1 MSDGKRIFRSKPA
14 SGATAPAP
22 GTTPIASVGDIL
34 RARREELGWKLP
46 DVAAW
51 LRIRLPYLE
60 ALEAGRPGEL
70 PGSAYAVGFLRTYA
84 KALGLEAE
92 QLVERFKVES
102 RGAFTRRSELSFPV
116 PLPDRGLP
124 MGVLLLCG
132 IVILVGAYV
141 GWYKLTGTDG
151 LGHDLPGKL
160 TLPGLSSS
168 STTASPQVASV
179 LPPAEERPEPPPQ
192 PLPQQERDALTG
204 TPSSVPMPQ
213 AASAEPPAPATPT
226 QPLEKMGE
234 DRNVLAQ
241 QAAAAAQPAT
251 PTDGVTLN
259 ATAATWVQVRKPGG
273 PVLYDHVMQPGET
286 WQTPQDQSG
295 LVLTVGNAGGLTLVA
310 GGVTTQPLGRNGEV
324 RRNIPLSPAT
334 VADGSVMHASPAP
347 VIHPPAP
354 SPMAG
359 AQGAGA
365 IPAAGN
371 GNNLSP
377 PLPQRI
383 DPE

>member
-1 MSDGKRIFRSKPA
+1 MSDGKRNFRPRPA
-14 SGATAPAP
+14 QGTTAPAP

-60 ALEAGRPGEL
+60 ALEAGHPGEL
-70 PGSAYAVGFLRTYA
+70 PGGAYAVGFLRTYA
-84 KALGLEAE
+84 KALDLEAE

-102 RGAFTRRSELSFPV
+102 RGAFTRRSELSFPM
-116 PLPDRGLP
+116 PLPERGLP
-124 MGVLLLCG
+124 TGVLLLCG
-132 IVILVGAYV
+132 IVILVVAYI

-151 LGHDLPGKL
+151 LGHDIPAKL

-168 STTASPQVASV
+168 STASPQVASV

-213 AASAEPPAPATPT
+213 AAPGEPPAPATPM

-251 PTDGVTLN
+251 PADSVTLN
-259 ATAATWVQVRKPGG
+259 ATAMTWVQVRKPGG
-273 PVLYDHVMQPGET
+273 PVLYDHTMQPGET

-310 GGVTTQPLGRNGEV
+310 GGVTTPPLGRNGEV
-324 RRNIPLSPAT
+324 RHNIPLSPAA
-334 VADGSVMHASPAP
+334 VADGSVMHAAPAP
-347 VIHPPAP
+347 AIHPPAP
-354 SPMAG
+354 SPMTDSSAVG
-359 AQGAGA
+359 ATPVTGS
-365 IPAAGN
+365 

-377 PLPQRI
+377 PLPQHI
-383 DPE
+383 NPE

>member
-1 MSDGKRIFRSKPA
+1 MSDGKRIFRPKPA
-14 SGATAPAP
+14 QGTTVPAP
-22 GTTPIASVGDIL
+22 GTAPIASVGDIL
-34 RARREELGWKLP
+34 RTRREELGWKLP

-60 ALEAGRPGEL
+60 ALEAGQPGEL
-70 PGSAYAVGFLRTYA
+70 PGAAYAVGFLRTYA
-84 KALGLEAE
+84 KALGLESE

-102 RGAFTRRSELSFPV
+102 RGAFPRRSELSFPV
-116 PLPDRGLP
+116 PLPDRSLP
-124 MGVLLLCG
+124 TGVLLLCG

-141 GWYKLTGTDG
+141 GWYKMTGTDG
-151 LGHDLPGKL
+151 LGHDIPGKL

-168 STTASPQVASV
+168 TTTASPQVASV
-179 LPPAEERPEPPPQ
+179 LPPADERPEPPPQ
-192 PLPQQERDALTG
+192 PLPLQEREALTG
-204 TPSSVPMPQ
+204 APSSVQQ
-213 AASAEPPAPATPT
+213 AAPPEPAPVAPT

-251 PTDGVTLN
+251 PADSVTLN
-259 ATAATWVQVRKPGG
+259 ASAPTWVQVRKPGG
-273 PVLYDHVMQPGET
+273 PVLYDHTMQPGET

-295 LVLTVGNAGGLTLVA
+295 LVLTVGNAGGLTLAA

-324 RRNIPLSPAT
+324 RHNIPLTPTA
-334 VADGSVMHASPAP
+334 VVDGSVMHASPAP
-347 VIHPPAP
+347 VIRPPAP
-354 SPMAG
+354 SPVTDTSAIG
-359 AQGAGA
+359 AT
-365 IPAAGN
+365 PATGS

-383 DPE
+383 NPE

>member
-1 MSDGKRIFRSKPA
+1 MTDGKRIFRPKPA
-14 SGATAPAP
+14 QPATAPAP
-22 GTTPIASVGDIL
+22 GTTPIASVGDML
-34 RARREELGWKLP
+34 RTRREELGWKLP

-124 MGVLLLCG
+124 TGVLLLCG

-141 GWYKLTGTDG
+141 GWYRLTGTDG
-151 LGHDLPGKL
+151 LGHDIPGKL

-168 STTASPQVASV
+168 TTTASPQVASV
-179 LPPAEERPEPPPQ
+179 LPPADERPEPPPQ
-192 PLPQQERDALTG
+192 PLPPQEREALTG
-204 TPSSVPMPQ
+204 APPPMPQ
-213 AASAEPPAPATPT
+213 AAPSEPVPATPM

-251 PTDGVTLN
+251 PADSVTLN
-259 ATAATWVQVRKPGG
+259 ATAMTWVQVRKPGG
-273 PVLYDHVMQPGET
+273 PVLYDHTMQPGET
-286 WQTPQDQSG
+286 WQTPPDQTG
-295 LVLTVGNAGGLTLVA
+295 LVLTVGNAGGLTLAA

-324 RRNIPLSPAT
+324 RHNIPLSPAA

-347 VIHPPAP
+347 AIHPPAP
-354 SPMAG
+354 SPVADPS
-359 AQGAGA
+359 ATAA
-365 IPAAGN
+365 TPATGSGN
-371 GNNLSP
+371 ILSP
-377 PLPQRI
+377 PLPQHI
-383 DPE
+383 NPE

>member
-1 MSDGKRIFRSKPA
+1 MSDGKRNFRPNPA
-14 SGATAPAP
+14 QGTTAPTP
-22 GTTPIASVGDIL
+22 GTTTIASVGDIL

-60 ALEAGRPGEL
+60 ALESGRPGEL

-84 KALGLEAE
+84 KALDLESE

-116 PLPDRGLP
+116 PLPERGLP
-124 MGVLLLCG
+124 TGVLLLCG
-132 IVILVGAYV
+132 LVILVVAYI
-141 GWYKLTGTDG
+141 GWYRLTGTDG
-151 LGHDLPGKL
+151 LHDIPTKL
-160 TLPGLSSS
+160 TLPGLSS

-179 LPPAEERPEPPPQ
+179 LPPAAERPEPQ

-251 PTDGVTLN
+251 ATDGVTLN
-259 ATAATWVQVRKPGG
+259 ATAMTWVQVRRPGG
-273 PVLYDHVMQPGET
+273 PVLYDHTMQPGET
-286 WQTPQDQSG
+286 WQTPPDQTG

-324 RRNIPLSPAT
+324 RHNIPLSPAA
-334 VADGSVMHASPAP
+334 VADGSVMHAAPAP
-347 VIHPPAP
+347 VIHPPGP
-354 SPMAG
+354 SPVTDSSAIG
-359 AQGAGA
+359 AT
-365 IPAAGN
+365 PMTGN

-383 DPE
+383 NPE